1 MGPIRRIGFV
11 CLGNIGRSPLAEH
24 LFRHLARQMEVDGCY
39 ETTSAGTSSR
49 YVGYP
54 YDEHLVS
61 LAARHGVRYQGF
73 ARQFQ
78 RSELEALDLILAMD
92 RQNWAFLTAMAS
104 TPGQQEKIHLI
115 REFDLQGGKYAS
127 VPDPY
132 QQGPE
137 KYEEVYELIA
147 RSVRGLLE
155 TLETGSV

>member
-1 MGPIRRIGFV
+1 MDRIRRIGFV

-24 LFRHLARQMEVDGCY
+24 LFRHLARHEGVDACY

-54 YDEHLVS
+54 YDEHLVH
-61 LAARHGVRYQGF
+61 LAALHGVRYQGF

-78 RSELEALDLILAMD
+78 RTELEGLDLILAMD
-92 RQNWAFLTAMAS
+92 GQNWAFLTAMAS
-104 TPGQQEKIHLI
+104 TPDQQGKIHLL
-115 REFDLQGGKYAS
+115 REFDSQGGKFAY

-137 KYEEVYELIA
+137 KYEEVYEMIA

-155 TLETGSV
+155 ILEQDAV